1 MLRGASE
8 SARGRL
14 GEMGGKAFSEAHV
27 TQQKQCVSQVCVSSG
42 QTKDEPK
49 PSKQSTA

>member
-1 MLRGASE
+1 MLREASR

-14 GEMGGKAFSEAHV
+14 GEMGGEAVSAARV
-27 TQQKQCVSQVCVSSG
+27 TQQKQCVSQVVSSG
-42 QTKDEPK
+42 QTKDDTK